1 MNTCLE
7 RNGFLKGRGKLNIV
21 LKLCGLIISSTI
33 GSALTYFAIMS
44 HTHTTH
50 PDIINRLKRANG
62 HVAKIISMIE
72 EERPCAEV
80 AQQMQSVCS
89 AFLNAKKIFV
99 QDHIE
104 GCIEIE
110 ENQTQEDI
118 KKKVKELKEM
128 TKYLSN

>member
-1 MNTCLE
+1 
-7 RNGFLKGRGKLNIV
+7 
-21 LKLCGLIISSTI
+21 
-33 GSALTYFAIMS
+33 MS
-44 HTHTTH
+44 HTHSTH

-62 HVAKIISMIE
+62 HVAKIVSMIE
-72 EERPCAEV
+72 EERPCLEV

-89 AFLNAKKIFV
+89 ALLNAKKTFV

-110 ENQTQEDI
+110 EDQSKADVKQ
-118 KKKVKELKEM
+118 KMKELKEI

>member
-1 MNTCLE
+1 
-7 RNGFLKGRGKLNIV
+7 
-21 LKLCGLIISSTI
+21 
-33 GSALTYFAIMS
+33 MS
-44 HTHTTH
+44 HSHSTH

-62 HVAKIISMIE
+62 HIAKIVSMIE
-72 EERPCAEV
+72 EERPCLEV

-89 AFLNAKKIFV
+89 ALLNAKKIFV

-110 ENQTQEDI
+110 KNQSRSDVKQ
-118 KKKVKELKEM
+118 KMKELKEI

>member
-1 MNTCLE
+1 
-7 RNGFLKGRGKLNIV
+7 
-21 LKLCGLIISSTI
+21 
-33 GSALTYFAIMS
+33 MS
-44 HTHTTH
+44 HTHSTH

-62 HVAKIISMIE
+62 HVAKIVSMIE
-72 EERPCAEV
+72 EERPCLEV

-89 AFLNAKKIFV
+89 ALLNAKKIFV

-110 ENQTQEDI
+110 ENQSKADVKQ
-118 KKKVKELKEM
+118 KRKELKEI